1 MRLDAG
7 VRRQSTRVTIIN
19 GPQPALA
26 QASDGPCRAV
36 ERAPH
41 SWKAAHPWP
50 GPRTP
55 FRLRDPAEGPLAA
68 QARSRRIAPDVP
80 LIRPLVRASMSHAR
94 WGKHWWARASCDRV
108 SRLPGCLWQS
118 LWPPQPGHSCGIT
131 SMPIPE

>member
-19 GPQPALA
+19 GPQPGLA

-55 FRLRDPAEGPLAA
+55 FPKRNSSGSVRSTAEARMPVGLRCGRSPDSERRDIRAE
-68 QARSRRIAPDVP
+68 
-80 LIRPLVRASMSHAR
+80 
-94 WGKHWWARASCDRV
+94 
-108 SRLPGCLWQS
+108 
-118 LWPPQPGHSCGIT
+118 
-131 SMPIPE
+131 

>member
-19 GPQPALA
+19 GPQPGLA

-55 FRLRDPAEGPLAA
+55 FRLRHPAGVARIGNIKPTSGRLLYSTGWGLPARGAGCGVPPVLAGRA
-68 QARSRRIAPDVP
+68 G
-80 LIRPLVRASMSHAR
+80 RPA
-94 WGKHWWARASCDRV
+94 V
-108 SRLPGCLWQS
+108 SRVPGY
-118 LWPPQPGHSCGIT
+118 
-131 SMPIPE
+131 E

>member
-50 GPRTP
+50 GPVRRSVCETRQRVGLRNIILRNSDP
-55 FRLRDPAEGPLAA
+55 CRLF
-68 QARSRRIAPDVP
+68 
-80 LIRPLVRASMSHAR
+80 LIRR
-94 WGKHWWARASCDRV
+94 W
-108 SRLPGCLWQS
+108 L
-118 LWPPQPGHSCGIT
+118 
-131 SMPIPE
+131 

>member
-50 GPRTP
+50 GPVRRSVCETRQRV
-55 FRLRDPAEGPLAA
+55 RLRHKPGRVALHRRSADPTASESKHVACQMG
-68 QARSRRIAPDVP
+68 QT
-80 LIRPLVRASMSHAR
+80 LV
-94 WGKHWWARASCDRV
+94 GT
-108 SRLPGCLWQS
+108 CL
-118 LWPPQPGHSCGIT
+118 L
-131 SMPIPE
+131 

>member
-50 GPRTP
+50 GPVRRSACGT
-55 FRLRDPAEGPLAA
+55 LPAWPVSVISSRQADGCCVPPDVVCQRVVQGAA
-68 QARSRRIAPDVP
+68 SRR
-80 LIRPLVRASMSHAR
+80 
-94 WGKHWWARASCDRV
+94 C
-108 SRLPGCLWQS
+108 
-118 LWPPQPGHSCGIT
+118 
-131 SMPIPE
+131 

>member
-50 GPRTP
+50 GPVRRSASDPLRCLALGRETWHGMNRRP
-55 FRLRDPAEGPLAA
+55 FEKGAMRKK
-68 QARSRRIAPDVP
+68 PD
-80 LIRPLVRASMSHAR
+80 
-94 WGKHWWARASCDRV
+94 
-108 SRLPGCLWQS
+108 
-118 LWPPQPGHSCGIT
+118 
-131 SMPIPE
+131 